1 MRFEAR
7 RDGILPPM
15 PTPPITLPDAL
26 HDWARQQASRRGVSV
41 SDYVAE
47 LLVLDQA
54 RAARDRVDAK
64 LLEALDSGPAAE
76 MTPQDWQDVRD
87 EGARRAAGRRK
98 TG

>member
-1 MRFEAR
+1 MS
-7 RDGILPPM
+7 PPS
-15 PTPPITLPDAL
+15 PITLPDAL
-26 HDWARQQASRRGVSV
+26 HEWAKQQAGRRGVSV
-41 SDYVAE
+41 SDYLAE

-64 LLEALDSGPAAE
+64 LIDALDSGPATE

-87 EGARRAAGRRK
+87 EGGRRADGRRK